1 MSNVAGPG
9 RGRRAAEQT
18 VANIVGRA
26 AGSVPIPTVRAESAT
41 DMGLVEAAVATFTER
56 TGRTPDG
63 VWRAPG
69 RVNLIG
75 EHTDYNDGFVLPVA
89 INRSVVV
96 AAGRRGDGVLRCWS
110 TGDRAEPV
118 AHPVAEIGPGVSSGW
133 SAYVEGVAWVL
144 LQQGVPVPGA
154 DLAIHADLPAGAGL
168 SSSAAL
174 EAAVAL
180 ALTDLAAAVDNPL
193 AALPGRDPAAA
204 GGRDQAGRPDQPRK
218 RDQPVTPDQA
228 GGARLDRVAL
238 ALAGQRAE
246 TEVVGMPCGLMD
258 QMAVLCGRAGHAL
271 FFDTRTLE
279 TEQVPFDPAAAGLTL
294 LVIDTRVKHALAGS
308 PYAGRRRACEQAA
321 AALGVPA
328 LRDATLDGL
337 VAARAAGTL
346 DDVTF
351 RRARHVVTENAR
363 VLDVVDRLRRGELAG
378 IGPALAGSH
387 ASLRDDYEVSCPELD
402 LAVETAVA
410 SGAVAARMTGAG
422 FGGSALALVPVATA
436 DAVALAVA
444 EAFTAAGFAPPAT
457 FPVAVADAAT
467 RIA

>member
-1 MSNVAGPG
+1 MELAD
-9 RGRRAAEQT
+9 AA
-18 VANIVGRA
+18 A
-26 AGSVPIPTVRAESAT
+26 AAFADV
-41 DMGLVEAAVATFTER
+41 
-56 TGRTPDG
+56 TGRPPEG

-89 INRSVVV
+89 IDRSVVV

-110 TGDRAEPV
+110 TGDRSEPV
-118 AHPVAEIGPGVSSGW
+118 ARPLSEVGPGTSTGW

-144 LQQGVPVPGA
+144 LQQGVAVPGV

-180 ALTDLAAAVDNPL
+180 ALTDLAS
-193 AALPGRDPAAA
+193 PG
-204 GGRDQAGRPDQPRK
+204 
-218 RDQPVTPDQA
+218 A
-228 GGARLDRVAL
+228 GGAGPDRVAL

-258 QMAVLCGRAGHAL
+258 QMAVLCARAGHAL
-271 FFDTRTLE
+271 FFDTRTME

-294 LVIDTRVKHALAGS
+294 LVIDTRVKHQLAGS
-308 PYAGRRRACEQAA
+308 PYAERRRACERAA

-337 VAARAAGTL
+337 ETARAAGTL

-363 VLDVVDRLRRGELAG
+363 VLEVVDRLRRGQLAA

-387 ASLRDDYEVSCPELD
+387 RSLRDDYEVSCPELD
-402 LAVETAVA
+402 LAVDTAVA
-410 SGAVAARMTGAG
+410 TGAVAARMTGAG
-422 FGGSALALVPVATA
+422 FGGSALALVPVAAA
-436 DAVALAVA
+436 DAAGLAVA

-457 FPVAVADAAT
+457 FPVAVAGSAA
-467 RIA
+467 RLV

>member
-1 MSNVAGPG
+1 MNLLDAVTTSF
-9 RGRRAAEQT
+9 RERA
-18 VANIVGRA
+18 GRA
-26 AGSVPIPTVRAESAT
+26 PE
-41 DMGLVEAAVATFTER
+41 
-56 TGRTPDG
+56 G

-89 INRSVVV
+89 IDRSVVV

-110 TGDRAEPV
+110 TGDRSEPV
-118 AHPVAEIGPGVSSGW
+118 SRPLAEIGPGLSTGW

-144 LQQGVPVPGA
+144 LQQGVAIPGA
-154 DLAIHADLPAGAGL
+154 DLAIHADLPSGAGL

-180 ALTDLAAAVDNPL
+180 ALTDL
-193 AALPGRDPAAA
+193 GSSAA
-204 GGRDQAGRPDQPRK
+204 GSG
-218 RDQPVTPDQA
+218 A
-228 GGARLDRVAL
+228 GGPGWDREAL

-271 FFDTRTLE
+271 FFDARTME

-308 PYAGRRRACEQAA
+308 PYAERRRACERAA

-328 LRDATLDGL
+328 LRDATLADL
-337 VAARAAGTL
+337 EAARTSGRL

-363 VLDVVDRLRRGELAG
+363 VLEVADLLRGGEPAA
-378 IGPALAGSH
+378 IGPPLAGSH
-387 ASLRDDYEVSCPELD
+387 RSLRDDYEVSCPELD
-402 LAVETAVA
+402 IAVDTAVA
-410 SGAVAARMTGAG
+410 AGAVAARMTGAG
-422 FGGSALALVPVATA
+422 FGGSALALVPVAA
-436 DAVALAVA
+436 AGAVARAVT
-444 EAFTAAGFAPPAT
+444 EAFTAAGFAPPAP
-457 FPVAVADAAT
+457 FAVAVADAAT
-467 RIA
+467 RLS